1 MLSDELLLKVSEL
14 KSVYPDLEELLNR
27 VEQEQNLFLSNIS
40 HELRNA
46 LTLMSSSLQY
56 IEASHPE
63 IQDYKYW
70 KETKHDC
77 RYMQSL
83 VHNMSDF
90 TNGTQ
95 LNCRRID
102 LNRLLR
108 EAYLA
113 CLPLTEHTEKSLTFT
128 SSTPV
133 PPLMAD
139 PTKLLE
145 VFVNLIKNALESV
158 QDDGFVRILCE
169 TDPRTVKIH
178 IEDNGCGIEADKL
191 VTIFQPFV
199 TSKQGGTGLGLPVVK
214 RIVEA
219 HGGHITVCSAP
230 GQGSVFTVSLP
241 KSDDRRP

>member
-14 KSVYPDLEELLNR
+14 KSNYPDLKEVLEML
-27 VEQEQNLFLSNIS
+27 EKEQNLFLSNIS

-102 LNRLLR
+102 LNKLLR

-113 CLPLTEHTEKSLTFT
+113 CLPLTEGTEKSLSFT
-128 SSTPV
+128 SPSAV
-133 PPLMAD
+133 PPLYAD

-158 QDDGFVRILCE
+158 
-169 TDPRTVKIH
+169 KIN

-191 VTIFQPFV
+191 VCIFQPFV
-199 TSKQGGTGLGLPVVK
+199 TTKQNGTGLGLSVVK

>member
-83 VHNMSDF
+83 VHNMSDY
-90 TNGTQ
+90 TNGTADCVF
-95 LNCRRID
+95 LRRSWKFR
-102 LNRLLR
+102 NGAFLR
-108 EAYLA
+108 AASYI
-113 CLPLTEHTEKSLTFT
+113 PWKS
-128 SSTPV
+128 
-133 PPLMAD
+133 
-139 PTKLLE
+139 
-145 VFVNLIKNALESV
+145 
-158 QDDGFVRILCE
+158 
-169 TDPRTVKIH
+169 
-178 IEDNGCGIEADKL
+178 GI
-191 VTIFQPFV
+191 
-199 TSKQGGTGLGLPVVK
+199 
-214 RIVEA
+214 
-219 HGGHITVCSAP
+219 
-230 GQGSVFTVSLP
+230 
-241 KSDDRRP
+241 

>member
-1 MLSDELLLKVSEL
+1 
-14 KSVYPDLEELLNR
+14 
-27 VEQEQNLFLSNIS
+27 
-40 HELRNA
+40 
-46 LTLMSSSLQY
+46 
-56 IEASHPE
+56 
-63 IQDYKYW
+63 
-70 KETKHDC
+70 
-77 RYMQSL
+77 
-83 VHNMSDF
+83 
-90 TNGTQ
+90 
-95 LNCRRID
+95 
-102 LNRLLR
+102 
-108 EAYLA
+108 
-113 CLPLTEHTEKSLTFT
+113 
-128 SSTPV
+128 
-133 PPLMAD
+133 MAD

-241 KSDDRRP
+241 RDGARRS

>member
-1 MLSDELLLKVSEL
+1 MLSDELLLKVTEL
-14 KSVYPDLEELLNR
+14 KTVYPDLKDVLDLL
-27 VEQEQNLFLSNIS
+27 EKEQNLFLSNIS

-46 LTLMSSSLQY
+46 LTLMNSSLQY
-56 IEASHPE
+56 IESSHPE

-70 KETKHDC
+70 RETKHDC

-102 LNRLLR
+102 LNKLLR
-108 EAYLA
+108 ESYLA
-113 CLPLTEHTEKSLTFT
+113 CLPLTEGTEKSLTFT
-128 SSTPV
+128 SLSAL
-133 PPLMAD
+133 PPLFAD

-158 QDDGFVRILCE
+158 SDDGSVRITCE
-169 TDPRTVKIH
+169 SDSRAIKIN

-191 VTIFQPFV
+191 VSIFQPFV
-199 TSKQGGTGLGLPVVK
+199 TTKQNGTGLGLSVVK

-219 HGGHITVCSAP
+219 HSGHITVCSAP
-230 GQGSVFTVSLP
+230 NQGSVFTVSLP
-241 KSDDRRP
+241 KSDSGHS